1 MIFLLQYFFL
11 LATDLVLAM
20 TLSCLLYAFTC
31 ISIVFLTC
39 CIIIF
44 SFGTGERNVD
54 VKRRA
59 IVILVSNSSIGRMF
73 ARNLD
78 KAGFGVSAAQW
89 SAQEERTVTEEC
101 SLNKEIAQL
110 HLTEDEYQ
118 KTVKTFIESHLSLK
132 GMYGKMRKPSILI
145 WDEGASDTRRVPE
158 TKPSCERKK
167 AFKAPR
173 RNCLLQTGI
182 TWQQPLTW
190 EFIKEVLKRC
200 KRQESRGTQ
209 KDEAELVPGWDSTR
223 PME

>member
-20 TLSCLLYAFTC
+20 TLSCLFYAF
-31 ISIVFLTC
+31 
-39 CIIIF
+39 
-44 SFGTGERNVD
+44 
-54 VKRRA
+54 A
-59 IVILVSNSSIGRMF
+59 SIGRMF

-78 KAGFGVSAAQW
+78 RAGFGVSAAQW

-101 SLNKEIAQL
+101 SSNKEVAQL

-145 WDEGASDTRRVPE
+145 WDEGTPDTQGVPE
-158 TKPSCERKK
+158 TKPSCEGK

-173 RNCLLQTGI
+173 RNCLLQTALCI
-182 TWQQPLTW
+182 SVLFHPLTC
-190 EFIKEVLKRC
+190 VLTLLKRSP
-200 KRQESRGTQ
+200 QL
-209 KDEAELVPGWDSTR
+209 LVSLLKSKN
-223 PME
+223 